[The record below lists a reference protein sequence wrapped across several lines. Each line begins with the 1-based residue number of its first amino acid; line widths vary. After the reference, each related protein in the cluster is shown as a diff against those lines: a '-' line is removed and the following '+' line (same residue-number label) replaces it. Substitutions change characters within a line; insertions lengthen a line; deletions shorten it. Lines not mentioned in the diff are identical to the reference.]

1 MSYIAFPWEQIGIL
15 LRRLSLAGAVGNVA
29 AWVLFTVIGGSPL
42 ILWGLLAGRK
52 KNSRADLFLPVLS
65 LTMFAGLWFLTNPSY
80 LEAYIFS
87 AGVEGMG
94 KCIFALSIDS
104 VLLSWLLL
112 RFLGSCGRMERKNL
126 LRSLEFLLGLY
137 VALSVVGILFQGG
150 AELLAEWKSMGV
162 TTSGTDPE
170 WMRSQSFGGLEW
182 MPEQSFDRLGWMPGQ
197 NFGGMGG
204 RSMGLSRC
212 LLVLQTICRYLPE
225 LLELV
230 LCGAAISFLHSCEQN
245 SFNEKSLKQ
254 VQRLKNLSACFLG
267 VILGANV
274 CVNLLQLVLAGYIY
288 SSHYTLVFPISHI
301 IVMLGVLILSRFWLE
316 GKELKDD
323 NKLFI

>member
-1 MSYIAFPWEQIGIL
+1 MRYIAFPWEQIGIL
-15 LRRLSLAGAVGNVA
+15 LRRLSMAGAVGNVA

-42 ILWGLLAGRK
+42 ILWGLLAGRRK
-52 KNSRADLFLPVLS
+52 SSRADLLLPVLS
-65 LTMFAGLWFLTNPSY
+65 LTLFAGLWFLTNPFY
-80 LEAYIFS
+80 LEAYLFS

-94 KCIFALSIDS
+94 KCVFALSIDS

-126 LRSLEFLLGLY
+126 LRSLEFLLGFY
-137 VALSVVGILFQGG
+137 VALSVVEILFQGG
-150 AELLAEWKSMGV
+150 AELLAEWKSVGV
-162 TTSGTDPE
+162 TTSATGLE
-170 WMRSQSFGGLEW
+170 WMPEQSFGGLEW
-182 MPEQSFDRLGWMPGQ
+182 MPGQS
-197 NFGGMGG
+197 FGGMGR

-230 LCGAAISFLHSCEQN
+230 LCGAAICFLHSCEQN

-288 SSHYTLVFPISHI
+288 SSHYTLVFPIRHI

-323 NKLFI
+323 NTLFI

>member
-15 LRRLSLAGAVGNVA
+15 LRRLSLAGAVGNAA
-29 AWVLFTVIGGSPL
+29 AWVLFTVIGVSPL
-42 ILWGLLAGRK
+42 ILWGLLAGRRK
-52 KNSRADLFLPVLS
+52 SSRADLLLPLLS

-94 KCIFALSIDS
+94 KCVFALSIDS

-112 RFLGSCGRMERKNL
+112 RFLGSCGRMERKKL
-126 LRSLEFLLGLY
+126 LRSLEFLLGFY
-137 VALSVVGILFQGG
+137 VALSAVTILFQGG

-170 WMRSQSFGGLEW
+170 WMWSQSFDG
-182 MPEQSFDRLGWMPGQ
+182 LGWMPDQ
-197 NFGGMGG
+197 NFGGMGR

-230 LCGAAISFLHSCEQN
+230 LCGAAICFLHSCEQN

-254 VQRLKNLSACFLG
+254 VQRLKNLSACFMG

-288 SSHYTLVFPISHI
+288 SSHYTLVFPIRHI